1 MSNLDRDLAE
11 MRRLG
16 YTSYGKYKLDYPNTM
31 PEPPKKESE
40 AFQTVR
46 HQVSYD
52 ALYEY
57 VCSFCGKQFTTI
69 RVGVQYCSTKCCR
82 AAAKKRCIERKRSES
97 GEAPITIVRC
107 GECGKE
113 FQKGLPFLKYCSK
126 ECQKK
131 AYRRRNK
138 EWYDRQKG
146 AI

>member
-16 YTSYGKYKLDYPNTM
+16 YTSYGKYKLDYPNTK
-31 PEPPKKESE
+31 PEPPKKESDS
-40 AFQTVR
+40 FQTV
-46 HQVSYD
+46 HYAVPQE
-52 ALYEY
+52 ALHEY
-57 VCSFCGKQFTTI
+57 VCSYCGRSFTTP
-69 RVGVQYCSTKCCR
+69 RTGVQYCSTKCCR
-82 AAAKKRCIERKRSES
+82 ASAKKRCYERKRSKLKP
-97 GEAPITIVRC
+97 AVIIVHC

-113 FQKGLPFLKYCSK
+113 FQKGMPFLKYCSK

-146 AI
+146 AK